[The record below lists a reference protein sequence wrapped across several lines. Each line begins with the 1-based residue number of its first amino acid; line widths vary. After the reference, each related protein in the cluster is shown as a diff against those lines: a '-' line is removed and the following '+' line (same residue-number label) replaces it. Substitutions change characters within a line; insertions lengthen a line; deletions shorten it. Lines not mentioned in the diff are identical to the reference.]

1 MAISGITTKIFS
13 TIENPKSVLPIIL
26 KDGVDSACV
35 TYKAFKAGGA
45 VEGIDRGTDEFGT
58 QAIWI
63 GGIPFFK
70 KLIDKTIYKAAKI
83 NPDVDIRI
91 IGNEEY
97 ASWAVKNAKGVMN
110 GAKQTVS
117 EALDTA
123 LKNPVKSK
131 ALYGAKVA
139 LATALTL
146 FTYFKLTHARHKN
159 TENIINNE
167 INKEKAFAAKFDG
180 KDIADNKISVTSNLA
195 FMKSPKNSFKGLG
208 TMGTK
213 VVEGV
218 LFNPVHNMKIIDAG
232 ITTERL
238 AAARNKT
245 EFFETAIKEGSF
257 LFFVYGFGN
266 LIQKGINKL
275 SASKFKTPI
284 DLNYNVITSPELKQ
298 AMKEGVLTAQ
308 TGALEGAGEGL
319 TKTLDFIV
327 KNPKNILVQAAKKTG
342 LVSTLKGGDTVDVTK
357 FIDVKEVK
365 SLKDSLDTFNSAMK
379 SSGLGVDEFLSK
391 AKKLK
396 SLSIVANIVLSCLVL
411 GYGIPKAV
419 YEYRKWK
426 TGSTSFHVANDIK
439 NKNAN
444 I

>member
-26 KDGVDSACV
+26 KDGVDSSCV

-58 QAIWI
+58 QAIWV

-70 KLIDKTIYKAAKI
+70 KIIDKTIYKAAKI

-91 IGNEEY
+91 IGNKEY
-97 ASWAVKNAKGVMN
+97 ADWAVKNAEGVMN
-110 GAKQTVS
+110 GTKQTVS
-117 EALDTA
+117 DALGTA
-123 LKNPVKSK
+123 LKNPNKSK
-131 ALYGAKVA
+131 ALYGAKIA

-159 TENIINNE
+159 TENIINKE
-167 INKEKAFAAKFDG
+167 INSEKNFALQYEG
-180 KDIADNKISVTSNLA
+180 KAGSENKINVNSNN
-195 FMKSPKNSFKGLG
+195 PSFKGLG
-208 TMGTK
+208 TK
-213 VVEGV
+213 VLEGV

-275 SASKFKTPI
+275 SSVKFKTPI

-298 AMKEGVLTAQ
+298 AMKDGVLKSQ
-308 TGALEGAGEGL
+308 IDALDKSGEGL
-319 TKTLDFIV
+319 TQVLDFIV

-342 LVSTLKGGDTVDVTK
+342 LVGTLKGTDTVDVTK
-357 FIDVKEVK
+357 FIDVNEVK
-365 SLKDSLDTFNSAMK
+365 SLKGMLDSFHGAMK
-379 SSGLGVDEFLSK
+379 SSGLSADEFLSK

-396 SLSIVANIVLSCLVL
+396 SISIVANIGLSCLVL
-411 GYGIPKAV
+411 GFGIPKAV
-419 YEYRKWK
+419 YQYRKWK
-426 TGSTSFHVANDIK
+426 TGTQAFHVANDIK
-439 NKNAN
+439 NKNKTA
-444 I
+444 